1 MDKSQQEWLQATLN
15 KGAGELSDDDLMIL
29 LGDESLNDD
38 SLAVTIEF
46 VETWL
51 SRNASAHLLRITS
64 DARRSMEIRAQAAKA
79 LIQVL
84 DADSN
89 ALLQQALNP
98 DPPPSNPLG

>member
-15 KGAGELSDDDLMIL
+15 NGAGELSDDDLMAL
-29 LGDESLNDD
+29 LGDESLNDA
-38 SLAVTIEF
+38 SLAESIRF

-79 LIQVL
+79 LVQIL
-84 DADSN
+84 DAESN
-89 ALLQQALNP
+89 ALLQQALNF
-98 DPPPSNPLG
+98 DSPPQAPRG